1 MFDITKQV
9 IGLVGETLASL
20 ELHRRGWLVY
30 RPVVDE
36 QIDLIIS
43 RYYCKNCSKFSGLY
57 IRETLRGGEKQ
68 KAVTNLC
75 ENCQRNDLIFIVR
88 YLQVKTSEGVAQKAK
103 KPRYPGAKEYS
114 FHAKLRHNVD
124 PRSFYIWVA
133 ILDNKEPSF
142 YVFGHN
148 EINKFDDIS
157 LPSYQNSDNQK
168 TKLRIDTTTGQ
179 VLNQAKIQGR
189 SYSYFNNPNEFFDNF
204 DKLETIIPGVDF

>member
-57 IRETLRGGEKQ
+57 TRETLRGGEKR

-75 ENCQRNDLIFIVR
+75 ENCQKDDLIFIVR
-88 YLQVKTSEGVAQKAK
+88 FLQVKTSAGVDHKIQ
-103 KPRYPGAKEYS
+103 GAKDFSY
-114 FHAKLRHNVD
+114 HPKLRYHAD

-133 ILDNKEPSF
+133 MPDDDAFCYIF
-142 YVFGHN
+142 HHN
-148 EINKFDDIS
+148 EVSQFDNLQLD
-157 LPSYQNSDNQK
+157 SYQVTDNQQIH
-168 TKLRIDTTTGQ
+168 LIIDEVTGQ
-179 VLNQAKIQGR
+179 IVTNPK
-189 SYSYFNNPNEFFDNF
+189 YENFFNDPNKAFGNF
-204 DKLETIIPGVDF
+204 EKLEQIIPKVDL